1 MTELSTS
8 DHRNL
13 KRRLKVGIMHFMTR
27 ENFTLKVLNVGIKVT
42 KNKGKS
48 AIILSKKEYDN
59 FRPSDSLF

>member
-1 MTELSTS
+1 MTELSSS

-13 KRRLKVGIMHFMTR
+13 KRRLKVGIMHFMAR
-27 ENFTLKVLNVGIKVT
+27 DNFILKALKIGIKVT